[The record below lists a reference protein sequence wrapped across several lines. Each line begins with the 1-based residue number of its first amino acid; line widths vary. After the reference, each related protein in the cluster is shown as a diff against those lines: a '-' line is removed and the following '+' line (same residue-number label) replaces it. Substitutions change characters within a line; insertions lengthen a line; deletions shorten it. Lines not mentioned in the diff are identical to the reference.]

1 MSGERRHVAVDL
13 GASGGRVALG
23 TIRDGRLDVEI
34 LHRFP
39 NGGVPIQGGLYWDHI
54 GLWREILRGLKL
66 AGERGSV
73 VSVGVNSWG
82 VDYALLDEYDLV
94 IDGVR
99 HYRDARTDGAM
110 ERLFNKIPSDRLYA
124 ATGIQF
130 MQLNTIFQLFAQME
144 RTPGHLA
151 RATSALMFPDL
162 LHFWLS
168 GKKVAE
174 ISIASTS
181 QMVDPLKRV
190 WSEEIME
197 ELGLRADLFPP
208 TVEPGTIL
216 GPVADEIAEQ
226 TGLHGA
232 SVIVPAA
239 HDTGSAV
246 AAVPAAGTDGWAY
259 ISSGTWSL
267 VGVESPHP
275 VINAQTTAQNLTN
288 EAGIKGTTRLLKN
301 VMGLWILQEC
311 RRAWGNHDYPELYAE
326 AEALPSGGPTIDP
339 DDLRFLH
346 PSDDMPGLVRGW
358 CRENGLRIPDSRGE
372 ITRCVLDSLAHRS
385 AQILDGLQQVTG
397 QRIHTVHIVGG
408 GSQIEF
414 LNQLIADS
422 SGRTVVAGPVEATLI
437 GNLLIQAEAAGSID
451 PGSIRNTV
459 RESVELK
466 RYEPGGVALSGKP

>member
-1 MSGERRHVAVDL
+1 
-13 GASGGRVALG
+13 
-23 TIRDGRLDVEI
+23 
-34 LHRFP
+34 
-39 NGGVPIQGGLYWDHI
+39 
-54 GLWREILRGLKL
+54 
-66 AGERGSV
+66 
-73 VSVGVNSWG
+73 
-82 VDYALLDEYDLV
+82 
-94 IDGVR
+94 
-99 HYRDARTDGAM
+99 
-110 ERLFNKIPSDRLYA
+110 
-124 ATGIQF
+124 
-130 MQLNTIFQLFAQME
+130 
-144 RTPGHLA
+144 
-151 RATSALMFPDL
+151 
-162 LHFWLS
+162 
-168 GKKVAE
+168 
-174 ISIASTS
+174 
-181 QMVDPLKRV
+181 
-190 WSEEIME
+190 
-197 ELGLRADLFPP
+197 
-208 TVEPGTIL
+208 
-216 GPVADEIAEQ
+216 
-226 TGLHGA
+226 
-232 SVIVPAA
+232 
-239 HDTGSAV
+239 
-246 AAVPAAGTDGWAY
+246 
-259 ISSGTWSL
+259 
-267 VGVESPHP
+267 